1 MRRLIHL
8 TFTLLLAAFA
18 LAPFAHA
25 AGAPTVH
32 ALLIA
37 GSKGGGASDPRLAK
51 YEANLKS
58 SMPFDTFKLL
68 GEGSGNSVIALPN
81 GHRVQLSEGERSGNS
96 IKVRIQWTQ
105 GGNER
110 MNTQFTLTAGSP
122 AILGRSGEF
131 LLLIAN

>member
-8 TFTLLLAAFA
+8 TAYLLLAAFA
-18 LAPFAHA
+18 LAPFARA
-25 AGAPTVH
+25 AGAPSVH

-37 GSKGGGASDPRLAK
+37 GSKGGGPSDPRLAR

-58 SMPFDTFKLL
+58 AMPFDTFKLL
-68 GEGSGNSVIALPN
+68 GEGSGSSVISLPN
-81 GHRVQLSEGERSGNS
+81 GHRLQLSEGARDGN
-96 IKVRIQWTQ
+96 KLKFRIQWTQ

-110 MNTQFTLTAGSP
+110 MNTQFTLTAGAP